1 MHFGK
6 LILLCIFAQSGFQSQ
21 TFSQEQS
28 EESSGILVLP
38 RQSPPDFAPIA
49 NEDADLFKINEQT
62 NLVDLLAEIRKLVKD
77 ENFPQA
83 ENIAS
88 DALDKISLT
97 DQNKF
102 YLQQIRKE
110 ETKIFYQQAQ
120 LAFKNKNYSLASQL
134 LERYRENVAIEI
146 SERKIQRESLKATAS
161 SKDASLVGRL
171 VEELDKAKKD
181 LAEIRAKSGL
191 PADDAKPDLERLM
204 EQEKKKVEDTTRI
217 AESLLVQAQRNGA
230 KGEYELAM
238 EQLDE
243 ALAILPSSVSTIAL
257 ISDIYKAKQQIVW
270 YRMGEAMLK
279 GKVSGVQKLVIDWK
293 DIENSKRNAETE
305 TLGVGDEIDFDA
317 EIAKANQKNKEQ
329 AALASEMI
337 DDARDLISE
346 KDYQKADDI

>member
-6 LILLCIFAQSGFQSQ
+6 LILICIFALSGFLLQ
-21 TFSQEQS
+21 TFSQDQS
-28 EESSGILVLP
+28 EESSGTLSLP
-38 RQSPPDFAPIA
+38 SQSPPEFDPIA
-49 NEDADLFKINEQT
+49 NQETDLVKIDDQT
-62 NLVDLLAEIRKLVKD
+62 NLVDLLAEIRKLVKE
-77 ENFPQA
+77 ENFSRA
-83 ENIAS
+83 EIIAS
-88 DALDKISLT
+88 DALAKISTT

-146 SERKIQRESLKATAS
+146 SERKIQRESLKASTT

-204 EQEKKKVEDTTRI
+204 EQEKRKVEDTTRI
-217 AESLLVQAQRNGA
+217 AESLLVQAQKNGA

-238 EQLDE
+238 
-243 ALAILPSSVSTIAL
+243 
-257 ISDIYKAKQQIVW
+257 
-270 YRMGEAMLK
+270 
-279 GKVSGVQKLVIDWK
+279 
-293 DIENSKRNAETE
+293 
-305 TLGVGDEIDFDA
+305 
-317 EIAKANQKNKEQ
+317 
-329 AALASEMI
+329 
-337 DDARDLISE
+337 
-346 KDYQKADDI
+346 